1 MYGLFCIVSSN
12 LFFSDSMVLFL
23 VLAHCFILCELA
35 TIYPM
40 WFCLISSQGLLSI
53 YTPWLPLWHVVTQHL
68 EYSIRFNKEY
78 YSIYQTTIYMYW
90 GTGLEY
96 HPWGFGGV
104 LNCSPGTY
112 KMSCSAINW
121 SSCFLF
127 VIYPPS
133 CPSSSSSFFTNAI
146 LLLMSSRTLLWHLA
160 PSMSKGVQKNC
171 FFEHYLNMCYPCFLR
186 VLSLFLPSF
195 PTSTVSRS
203 ADGCC
208 LALRRQ
214 LCASGHARPQNLCQS
229 TGPQRR
235 GVMGYGC
242 RLTMWLWCHYDM
254 YCL

>member
-53 YTPWLPLWHVVTQHL
+53 CTPWLPLWHVVTQHL

-121 SSCFLF
+121 ASCFLF

-133 CPSSSSSFFTNAI
+133 CPSSSSSFSI
-146 LLLMSSRTLLWHLA
+146 LLVAVVNLYSACPRVHVHL
-160 PSMSKGVQKNC
+160 P
-171 FFEHYLNMCYPCFLR
+171 HPHHRHR
-186 VLSLFLPSF
+186 VLPVWGF
-195 PTSTVSRS
+195 
-203 ADGCC
+203 
-208 LALRRQ
+208 
-214 LCASGHARPQNLCQS
+214 ASNR
-229 TGPQRR
+229 
-235 GVMGYGC
+235 
-242 RLTMWLWCHYDM
+242 
-254 YCL
+254 